1 MKIQMVVTPLAI
13 ALAVAMAA
21 TTAHAD
27 SKKGNN
33 NSWIP
38 ETGASAT
45 VDDTQIIKGN
55 NVRNE
60 GTENAAGVDDV
71 GAGASGNIGVNVVA
85 GTNNQQANAA
95 ALASADASFVF
106 GTAEASTTVNQ
117 KLTNNDVKNFSN
129 PSTAALTNSL
139 NGASGNVG
147 ANVASGTYN
156 QQKNDMAAAVSAG
169 AFSTASSTATQSISG
184 NTTNNN
190 ATLDYGKEKVTL
202 GMGAIGGYKGQ
213 SDQIGDVYL
222 DSWQGEKHP
231 GANNT
236 GHVDLDSNAQGAKD
250 LNDDGGALAFNE
262 EGVIGLVGVVSGYI
276 PVVAGFNTPVV
287 NTAVLSGSLNRVSG
301 NVGVNVAAGAGNQQ
315 SNSLSIAAGC
325 TSCPAGGTGGGES
338 LRY

>member
-1 MKIQMVVTPLAI
+1 MKTKMVVMTPLAL

-21 TTAHAD
+21 TTVQAD
-27 SKKGNN
+27 QKK
-33 NSWIP
+33 SWFP

-45 VDDTQIIKGN
+45 VDDTQIIKN
-55 NVRNE
+55 NGVRNE

-71 GAGASGNIGVNVVA
+71 GAGASGNVGINVVA

-117 KLTNNDVKNFSN
+117 KLTNNGVKNFSN

-147 ANVASGTYN
+147 ANIAAGTYN

-190 ATLDYGKEKVTL
+190 ATLDYGSAKVTL
-202 GMGAIGGYKGQ
+202 GMAAIGGYKGK

-222 DSWQGEKHP
+222 DTWEGETHA
-231 GANNT
+231 GGQNT
-236 GHVDLDSNAQGAKD
+236 GHIDVDSAAQGAQD

-262 EGVIGLVGVVSGYI
+262 EGVIGLLGVVSGNI

-325 TSCPAGGTGGGES
+325 TSCPAGGSGGGES

>member
-1 MKIQMVVTPLAI
+1 MKTKMVVMTPLAL

-21 TTAHAD
+21 TTVQAD
-27 SKKGNN
+27 QKK
-33 NSWIP
+33 SWFP

-45 VDDTQIIKGN
+45 VDDTQIIKN
-55 NVRNE
+55 NGVRNE

-71 GAGASGNIGVNVVA
+71 GAGASGNVGINVVA

-117 KLTNNDVKNFSN
+117 KLTNNGVKNFSN

-147 ANVASGTYN
+147 ANIAAGTYN

-190 ATLDYGKEKVTL
+190 ATLDYGSAKVTL
-202 GMGAIGGYKGQ
+202 GMAAIGGYKGK

-222 DSWQGEKHP
+222 DSWEGEGHP
-231 GANNT
+231 GGSNT
-236 GHVDLDSNAQGAKD
+236 GHVDLDSDAQGAQD
-250 LNDDGGALAFNE
+250 LNKDGGALAFNE
-262 EGVIGLVGVVSGYI
+262 EGVIGLLGVVSGNI

-325 TSCPAGGTGGGES
+325 TSCPAGGSGGGES

>member
-1 MKIQMVVTPLAI
+1 MKTKMVVMTPLAL

-21 TTAHAD
+21 TTVQAD
-27 SKKGNN
+27 QRK
-33 NSWIP
+33 SWIP

-55 NVRNE
+55 GVLNE

-71 GAGASGNIGVNVVA
+71 GANASGNVGINVVA

-117 KLTNNDVKNFSN
+117 KLTNNGVMNYSN

-147 ANVASGTYN
+147 ANVAAGTYN

-184 NTTNNN
+184 NTTNNK
-190 ATLDYGKEKVTL
+190 ATLEYGSAKVTL
-202 GMGAIGGYKGQ
+202 GMAAVGGYKGK

-222 DSWQGEKHP
+222 DSWEGEGHP
-231 GANNT
+231 GGSNT
-236 GHVDLDSNAQGAKD
+236 GHVDLDSDAQGAQD

-262 EGVIGLVGVVSGYI
+262 EGVIGLLGVVTGNI
-276 PVVAGFNTPVV
+276 PVVAGFNAPVV
-287 NTAVLSGSLNRVSG
+287 NTAVLSGSLNYVSG

>member
-1 MKIQMVVTPLAI
+1 MKTKMVVMTPLAI

-21 TTAHAD
+21 TTVQAD
-27 SKKGNN
+27 QKK
-33 NSWIP
+33 SWFP

-55 NVRNE
+55 GVLNE

-71 GAGASGNIGVNVVA
+71 GAGASGNVGINVVA

-106 GTAEASTTVNQ
+106 GTAESSTTVNQ
-117 KLTNNDVKNFSN
+117 KLTNNGVMNYSN

-147 ANVASGTYN
+147 ANVGAGTYN

-169 AFSTASSTATQSISG
+169 AFSTASSTATQSITN
-184 NTTNNN
+184 NTTNNK
-190 ATLDYGKEKVTL
+190 ATLEYGSAKVAL
-202 GMGAIGGYKGQ
+202 KMGAIGGYKGQ

-222 DSWQGEKHP
+222 DSWEGEGHP
-231 GANNT
+231 GGTNT
-236 GHVDLDSNAQGAKD
+236 GHVDLDSNAQGATD
-250 LNDDGGALAFNE
+250 LNGDGGALAFNE
-262 EGVIGLVGVVSGYI
+262 EGVIGLLGVVTGNI
-276 PVVAGFNTPVV
+276 PVVAGFNAPVV
-287 NTAVLSGSLNRVSG
+287 NTAVLSGSLNYVSG

>member
-1 MKIQMVVTPLAI
+1 MKTKMVVMTPLAL

-21 TTAHAD
+21 TTVQAD
-27 SKKGNN
+27 QKK
-33 NSWIP
+33 SWFP

-45 VDDTQIIKGN
+45 VDDTQIIKN
-55 NVRNE
+55 NGVRNE

-71 GAGASGNIGVNVVA
+71 GAGASGNVGINVVA

-117 KLTNNDVKNFSN
+117 KLTNNGVKNFSN

-147 ANVASGTYN
+147 ANIAAGTYN

-190 ATLDYGKEKVTL
+190 ATLDYGSAKVTL
-202 GMGAIGGYKGQ
+202 GMAAIGGYKGK

-222 DSWQGEKHP
+222 DSWEGEGHP
-231 GANNT
+231 GGSNT
-236 GHVDLDSNAQGAKD
+236 GHVDLDSDAQGAQD

-262 EGVIGLVGVVSGYI
+262 EGVIGLLGVVSGNI

-325 TSCPAGGTGGGES
+325 TSCPAGGSGGGES

>member
-1 MKIQMVVTPLAI
+1 MKTKMVVTPLAI

-21 TTAHAD
+21 TAVQAD
-27 SKKGNN
+27 QKK
-33 NSWIP
+33 SWIP

-45 VDDTQIIKGN
+45 VDDTQIIKN
-55 NVRNE
+55 NSVRNE

-190 ATLDYGKEKVTL
+190 ATLDYGSKKVTL
-202 GMGAIGGYKGQ
+202 GMAAIGGYKGK

-222 DSWQGEKHP
+222 DTWEGENHP
-231 GANNT
+231 GGTNT
-236 GHVDLDSNAQGAKD
+236 GHVDLDSDAQGAQD

-262 EGVIGLVGVVSGYI
+262 EGVIGLLGVVSGNI
-276 PVVAGFNTPVV
+276 PIVAGFNTPVV